1 MQQGFLGPHRLFS
14 TKEQHGGHLS
24 LWPPGTPPTILGL
37 AGTVVWLQQVT
48 FHTAAREGA
57 IRVGAELAAGAVH
70 RALIKVCQE
79 KIKGMVICKVMG
91 AGKCVPSDTT
101 TVHPYSYVG
110 GQFGRI

>member
-1 MQQGFLGPHRLFS
+1 MEERGVNAARVPRTSQAILHPETTR
-14 TKEQHGGHLS
+14 GHLS
-24 LWPPGTPPTILGL
+24 LWPHVTPPTILGL

-79 KIKGMVICKVMG
+79 KKSR
-91 AGKCVPSDTT
+91 AWS
-101 TVHPYSYVG
+101 
-110 GQFGRI
+110 FAR